1 MMVNFMT
8 SHKKGSMK
16 EMAISFLKLGIIAF
30 GGPAAHIAMME
41 EEFVRHHRW
50 LSREKFLDLLG
61 AASLIPGPSSTEVA
75 IYIGFIRA
83 GWLGLVVAGI
93 CFIIPA
99 AIIVTTLAW
108 LYVQFGSLPQ
118 TIGILYGIKPVVL
131 AVILQALWGLGRS
144 ALKTKLLAI
153 ICLAA
158 FVVSFLSINPLTIL
172 IGMGSVVGLCKWI
185 GQLRT
190 GKRLSISSLALLL
203 TVLPLALLVQNAAAW
218 TAQIPFSLDLPS
230 IFLIFL
236 KIGSVVFG
244 SGYVLLA
251 FLRSDF
257 VVNLHWLNDSQL
269 LDAVIVGQVTPG
281 PVFTTATFIGY
292 LLSGLPG
299 AFVATVGIFLPAF
312 LIVAIS
318 GPLVPRIR
326 QSLVA
331 GAFLDG
337 VIVASLALMAYVTY
351 ELGRSTLIDIMTVTW
366 ALVSWLLLIR
376 FRVNSAWLV
385 IMGAAIGFLMYLPK

>member
-1 MMVNFMT
+1 VA
-8 SHKKGSMK
+8 SHKKEPLK
-16 EMAISFLKLGIIAF
+16 EIALSFLKLGIFAF

-41 EEFVRHHRW
+41 EEFVRRHRW

-75 IYIGFIRA
+75 IYIGFLHA
-83 GWLGLVVAGI
+83 GWLGLVLAGV

-118 TIGILYGIKPVVL
+118 TISILYGIKPVVV

-144 ALKTKLLAI
+144 ALKTRFLAV
-153 ICLAA
+153 ICLVSFA
-158 FVVSFLSINPLTIL
+158 VSFLGINPLTIL
-172 IGMGSVVGLCKWI
+172 IGAGSVVGICNWI
-185 GQLRT
+185 CMRRLRG
-190 GKRLSISSLALLL
+190 GKKPSFGSLALLL
-203 TVLPLALLVQNAAAW
+203 MVLPLAFLVQTVAAW
-218 TAQIPFSLDLPS
+218 TSHIRFSLDLPS
-230 IFLIFL
+230 LFLIFL

-251 FLRSDF
+251 FLRNDL

-281 PVFTTATFIGY
+281 PVFTTASFIGY
-292 LLSGLPG
+292 LLFGLPG

-312 LIVAIS
+312 LLVAIS
-318 GPLVPRIR
+318 GPLVSRIR

-331 GAFLDG
+331 ASFLDG
-337 VIVASLALMAYVTY
+337 VIVGSLALMAYVTY
-351 ELGRSTLIDIMTVTW
+351 ELGRSALIDIITVTW
-366 ALVSWLLLIR
+366 AIVCSLLLIR

-385 IMGAAIGFLMYLPK
+385 LTGAAIGFLISLLK

>member
-1 MMVNFMT
+1 MA
-8 SHKKGSMK
+8 SHNRGPLKKV
-16 EMAISFLKLGIIAF
+16 ALSFLKLGIFAF

-41 EEFVRHHRW
+41 EEFVRRHRW
-50 LSREKFLDLLG
+50 LPREKFLDLLG
-61 AASLIPGPSSTEVA
+61 AASLIPGPTSTEVA
-75 IYIGFIRA
+75 IYIGFLHA
-83 GWLGLVVAGI
+83 GWIGLLLAGI

-99 AIIVTTLAW
+99 AIIVTILAW

-118 TIGILYGIKPVVL
+118 TISVLYGIKPVVV

-144 ALKTKLLAI
+144 ALKTRFLAV
-153 ICLAA
+153 ICLVS
-158 FVVSFLSINPLTIL
+158 FVVSFLGINPLTIL
-172 IGMGSVVGLCKWI
+172 IGAGSVVGICNWI
-185 GQLRT
+185 CRPRD
-190 GKRLSISSLALLL
+190 GKRSSFALALLL
-203 TVLPLALLVQNAAAW
+203 MVLPLVFLVQTAAAW
-218 TAQIPFSLDLPS
+218 TSRIRFPLDLAS
-230 IFLIFL
+230 VFVIFL

-251 FLRSDF
+251 FLRNDL

-292 LLSGLPG
+292 LLFGLPG

-312 LIVAIS
+312 LLVAIS
-318 GPLVPRIR
+318 GPLVSRIR

-331 GAFLDG
+331 ASFLDG
-337 VIVASLALMAYVTY
+337 VIVGSLALMAYVTY
-351 ELGRSTLIDIMTVTW
+351 ELGRSALIDIITVTW
-366 ALVSWLLLIR
+366 AIVCLLLLIR

-385 IMGAAIGFLMYLPK
+385 LAGATIGFLMSLLK

>member
-1 MMVNFMT
+1 MP
-8 SHKKGSMK
+8 SHKKEPLK
-16 EMAISFLKLGIIAF
+16 EIAFSFLKLGIFAF

-41 EEFVRHHRW
+41 EEFVRRHRW

-61 AASLIPGPSSTEVA
+61 AASLIPGPSSTELA
-75 IYIGFIRA
+75 IYIGFLHA
-83 GWLGLVVAGI
+83 GWLGLVLAGI
-93 CFIIPA
+93 CFIMPA

-118 TIGILYGIKPVVL
+118 TISILYGIKPVVV

-144 ALKTKLLAI
+144 ALKTRFLAV
-153 ICLAA
+153 ICLVSFA
-158 FVVSFLSINPLTIL
+158 VSFLGINPLTIL
-172 IGMGSVVGLCKWI
+172 IGAGSVVGICNWI
-185 GQLRT
+185 GGLRE
-190 GKRLSISSLALLL
+190 GKRSSISSLAILLM
-203 TVLPLALLVQNAAAW
+203 VLPLAFLVQTVAAW
-218 TAQIPFSLDLPS
+218 TSRIHFSLNLTS
-230 IFLIFL
+230 LFLVFL

-251 FLRSDF
+251 FLRNDL

-292 LLSGLPG
+292 LLFGLPG

-312 LIVAIS
+312 LLVAIS
-318 GPLVPRIR
+318 GPIVSRIR

-331 GAFLDG
+331 ASFLDG
-337 VIVASLALMAYVTY
+337 VIVGSLALMAYVTY
-351 ELGRSTLIDIMTVTW
+351 ELGRSTLIDLITVTW
-366 ALVSWLLLIR
+366 AIVCSLLLIR

-385 IMGAAIGFLMYLPK
+385 LTGAAIGFLVFLLR

>member
-1 MMVNFMT
+1 MS
-8 SHKKGSMK
+8 SHKKEPLK
-16 EMAISFLKLGIIAF
+16 EIALPFLKLGIFAF

-41 EEFVRHHRW
+41 EEFVRRHRW

-61 AASLIPGPSSTEVA
+61 AASLIPGPSSTELA
-75 IYIGFIRA
+75 IYIGFLHA
-83 GWLGLVVAGI
+83 GWLGLVLAGI
-93 CFIIPA
+93 CFIMPA

-118 TIGILYGIKPVVL
+118 TISILYGIKPVVV

-144 ALKTKLLAI
+144 ALKTRFLAV
-153 ICLAA
+153 ICLVSFA
-158 FVVSFLSINPLTIL
+158 VSFLGINPLTIL
-172 IGMGSVVGLCKWI
+172 IGAGSVVGICNWI
-185 GQLRT
+185 GGLRE
-190 GKRLSISSLALLL
+190 GKRSSISSLAILLM
-203 TVLPLALLVQNAAAW
+203 VLPLAFLVQTVAAW
-218 TAQIPFSLDLPS
+218 TSRIHLSLNLTS
-230 IFLIFL
+230 LFLVFL

-251 FLRSDF
+251 FLRSDL
-257 VVNLHWLNDSQL
+257 VVNLHWLSDSQL

-292 LLSGLPG
+292 LLFGLPG

-312 LIVAIS
+312 LLVAIS
-318 GPLVPRIR
+318 GPIVSRIR

-331 GAFLDG
+331 ASFLDG
-337 VIVASLALMAYVTY
+337 VIVGSLALMAYVTY
-351 ELGRSTLIDIMTVTW
+351 ELGRSTLIDLITVTW
-366 ALVSWLLLIR
+366 AIVCSLLLIR

-385 IMGAAIGFLMYLPK
+385 LTGAAIGFLVFLLR

>member
-1 MMVNFMT
+1 VP
-8 SHKKGSMK
+8 SHKKEPLK
-16 EMAISFLKLGIIAF
+16 EIAFSFLKLGIFAF

-41 EEFVRHHRW
+41 EEFVRRHRW

-61 AASLIPGPSSTEVA
+61 AASLIPGPSSTELA
-75 IYIGFIRA
+75 IYIGFLHA
-83 GWLGLVVAGI
+83 GWLGLVLAGI
-93 CFIIPA
+93 CFIMPA

-118 TIGILYGIKPVVL
+118 TISILYGIKPVVV

-144 ALKTKLLAI
+144 ALKTRFLAV
-153 ICLAA
+153 ICLVSFA
-158 FVVSFLSINPLTIL
+158 VSFLGINPLTIL
-172 IGMGSVVGLCKWI
+172 IGAGSVVGICNWI
-185 GQLRT
+185 GRLRD
-190 GKRLSISSLALLL
+190 GKRSSIGSLAILLM
-203 TVLPLALLVQNAAAW
+203 VLPLAFLVQTVAAW
-218 TAQIPFSLDLPS
+218 TSRIHFSLNLTS
-230 IFLIFL
+230 LFLVFL

-251 FLRSDF
+251 FLRSDL
-257 VVNLHWLNDSQL
+257 VVNLHWLSDSQL

-292 LLSGLPG
+292 LLFGLPG

-312 LIVAIS
+312 LLVAIS
-318 GPLVPRIR
+318 GPLVSRIR

-331 GAFLDG
+331 ASFLDG
-337 VIVASLALMAYVTY
+337 VIVGSLALMAYVTY
-351 ELGRSTLIDIMTVTW
+351 ELGRSTLIDLITVTW
-366 ALVSWLLLIR
+366 AIVCSLLLIR

-385 IMGAAIGFLMYLPK
+385 LTGAAIGFLVFLLR

>member
-1 MMVNFMT
+1 MP
-8 SHKKGSMK
+8 SHKKEPLK
-16 EMAISFLKLGIIAF
+16 EIAFSFLKLGIFAF

-41 EEFVRHHRW
+41 EEFVRRHRW

-61 AASLIPGPSSTEVA
+61 AASLIPGPSSTELA
-75 IYIGFIRA
+75 IYIGFLHA
-83 GWLGLVVAGI
+83 GWLGLVLAGI
-93 CFIIPA
+93 CFIMPA

-118 TIGILYGIKPVVL
+118 TISILYGIKPVVV

-144 ALKTKLLAI
+144 ALKTRFLAV
-153 ICLAA
+153 ICLVSFA
-158 FVVSFLSINPLTIL
+158 VSFLGINPLTIL
-172 IGMGSVVGLCKWI
+172 IGAGSVVGICNWI
-185 GQLRT
+185 GRLRD
-190 GKRLSISSLALLL
+190 GKRSSIGSLAILLM
-203 TVLPLALLVQNAAAW
+203 VLPLAFLVQTVAAW
-218 TAQIPFSLDLPS
+218 TSRIHFSLNLTS
-230 IFLIFL
+230 LFLVFL

-251 FLRSDF
+251 FLRSDL
-257 VVNLHWLNDSQL
+257 VVNLHWLSDSQL

-292 LLSGLPG
+292 LLFGLPG

-312 LIVAIS
+312 LLVAIS
-318 GPLVPRIR
+318 GPLVSRIR

-331 GAFLDG
+331 ASFLDG
-337 VIVASLALMAYVTY
+337 VIVGSLALMAYVTY
-351 ELGRSTLIDIMTVTW
+351 ELGRSTLIDLITVTW
-366 ALVSWLLLIR
+366 AIVCSLLLIR

-385 IMGAAIGFLMYLPK
+385 LTGAAIGFLVFLLR